1 MIFRLYIKV
10 LYQTL
15 NNTWL
20 IVELLSFYLQWKV
33 EQEILTLCFVM
44 ISLLEEDIFYDII
57 MNLLCIFTIDIIYEY
72 FGDVISVIYLF
83 WN

>member
-1 MIFRLYIKV
+1 
-10 LYQTL
+10 
-15 NNTWL
+15 
-20 IVELLSFYLQWKV
+20 
-33 EQEILTLCFVM
+33 M